1 MVPEIKS
8 FSRIARL
15 LTAAAGLTL
24 TLGGCGALKLGDQDT
39 GQLDAAERQQLNS
52 SLKVASASA
61 KAGQVG
67 TAERLY
73 TQLARHFPNAPEP
86 RFGLAY
92 LALEAGN
99 FTRAGKFFTEAGGR
113 SATPV
118 AKAEA
123 WLGAGR
129 ASLGKGDVGAAKNH
143 FLAAS
148 KLAKGTAAEAWVA
161 NGLGVVATLESDHA
175 GAKEHF
181 DDAVRLSSSHPMM
194 TANLVRALAQ
204 SGELGKA
211 RKLYAKYAASHWLEG
226 DAASLSRLIEEKKG
240 PMGGSGAQVQLY
252 SAHSRDAA
260 LAAWERLSSAEQSL
274 LSALTPRVVRVELP
288 KRRVVYRLRAGPL
301 ADKAAASR
309 LCGLLNGRGRNCFVA
324 SGKWTGD
331 GGPVKGTPP
340 RQEAPRHAQT
350 GPDDGRASSN
360 KPSPKRP
367 ETTLSATAS
376 DVQVQVYSS
385 RSRDAALAAWK
396 RLSSEERN
404 LLGAL
409 TPRVVRTELP
419 KKGVVYRLRAG
430 PLADEAAARRLCG
443 LLQGRGRDCFVA
455 PDKRPGD
462 GGAVSGTLTRN
473 AQTGPADKRVGRNE
487 PSREAPDATGPT
499 MASEFQVQLYSSRS
513 RDAALAAW
521 KRLSSSEQN
530 LLGALTPRVVRAEL
544 PKRGVVYRLRAGPLA
559 DKGAAR
565 RLCGLLKRRGRDCFV
580 PANK

>member
-1 MVPEIKS
+1 MVPEIKR

-15 LTAAAGLTL
+15 MAAAAGLTL

-39 GQLDAAERQQLNS
+39 GRLGAGERQQLNS
-52 SLKVASASA
+52 SLKVAAASA
-61 KAGQVG
+61 KAGQLG

-99 FTRAGKFFTEAGGR
+99 FTRAGKLFAEAGGR

-143 FLAAS
+143 FLAAAE
-148 KLAKGTAAEAWVA
+148 LARGTAAEAWVA

-181 DDAVRLSSSHPMM
+181 DEAVQLSSSHPMM

-211 RKLYAKYAASHWLEG
+211 RKLYAKYAASHWLKG
-226 DAASLSRLIEEKKG
+226 DAASLSRLLEEKKS
-240 PMGGSGAQVQLY
+240 PMEGSGAQVQLY

-260 LAAWERLSSAEQSL
+260 LAAWERLSSEEQNL
-274 LSALTPRVVRVELP
+274 LSTLTPRVVRVALP

-301 ADKAAASR
+301 ADKAAAGR

-324 SGKWTGD
+324 SGKWTEDGAPARGD
-331 GGPVKGTPP
+331 PSREAPP
-340 RQEAPRHAQT
+340 RKAQT
-350 GPDDGRASSN
+350 SPAGGRVNSSKAS
-360 KPSPKRP
+360 PVARQATAP
-367 ETTLSATAS
+367 ETAS
-376 DVQVQVYSS
+376 DIQVQVYSS
-385 RSRDAALAAWK
+385 SSRDAALAAWE
-396 RLSSEERN
+396 RLSSEEQN

-430 PLADEAAARRLCG
+430 PLADQAAATRLCR
-443 LLQGRGRDCFVA
+443 LLQDRGRDCFVA
-455 PDKRPGD
+455 PKKRR
-462 GGAVSGTLTRN
+462 GGAGPVGRAVTRKR
-473 AQTGPADKRVGRNE
+473 QTGPAGKRAGTNVAS
-487 PSREAPDATGPT
+487 PKAPEATSPA
-499 MASEFQVQLYSSRS
+499 MASDIQVQLYSSRS

-521 KRLSSSEQN
+521 KRLSAEERN
-530 LLGALTPRVVRAEL
+530 LLGALTPRVVRTEL

-559 DKGAAR
+559 DKAAAR
-565 RLCGLLKRRGRDCFV
+565 RLCGLLKGRGRDCFV
-580 PANK
+580 PSNR